1 MYLIVYQRL
10 TTRAPGRLCRNL
22 LIFNDLQQTA
32 KKLNFFLA
40 FTSKRPY
47 YVYMKTIDMTPTWES
62 AVKIYIAVLENEN
75 ASAEGKQVAREE
87 LVFLAKTVDQL
98 SKVKNEEAKQNG

>member
-1 MYLIVYQRL
+1 M
-10 TTRAPGRLCRNL
+10 
-22 LIFNDLQQTA
+22 
-32 KKLNFFLA
+32 KFFLA
-40 FTSKRPY
+40 LMPKWVY

-62 AVKIYIAVLENEN
+62 AVKIYIAVLENKN
-75 ASAEGKQVAREE
+75 ASAEGRQVAREE

>member
-1 MYLIVYQRL
+1 M
-10 TTRAPGRLCRNL
+10 
-22 LIFNDLQQTA
+22 
-32 KKLNFFLA
+32 NFFLA
-40 FTSKRPY
+40 LIEKVAY
-47 YVYMKTIDMTPTWES
+47 YVFMKTIDITPTWES
-62 AVKIYIAVLENEN
+62 AVKIYMAVLENEN

>member
-1 MYLIVYQRL
+1 
-10 TTRAPGRLCRNL
+10 
-22 LIFNDLQQTA
+22 
-32 KKLNFFLA
+32 LNFFLA
-40 FTSKRPY
+40 LIEKVAY
-47 YVYMKTIDMTPTWES
+47 YVFMKTIDITPTWES
-62 AVKIYIAVLENEN
+62 AVKIYMAVLENEN